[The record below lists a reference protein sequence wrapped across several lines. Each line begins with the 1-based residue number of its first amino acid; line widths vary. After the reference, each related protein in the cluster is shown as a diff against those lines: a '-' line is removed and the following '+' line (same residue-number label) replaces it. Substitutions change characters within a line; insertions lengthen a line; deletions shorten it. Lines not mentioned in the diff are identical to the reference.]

1 MGDAMIQRPAC
12 LARAP
17 RQAGFSLIELM
28 VGIAIGLVVIAVMLQ
43 GFAASS
49 STTRVNSL
57 VSEYQTN
64 GRYALDFLKR
74 EVQHAAL
81 HPMVWDS
88 AQVSV
93 NATVSAKNFGCG
105 AGASTDV
112 MKGITA
118 WNDANPYSAN
128 CLATSSSR
136 QYARGD
142 VLLLRRVALDA
153 ATAIDASAPYLRV
166 GYSAGNVY
174 LGGEAAIAMLAP
186 FFDYRLLSDLYFI
199 NAFTTSSTE
208 DPMVP
213 ALYRLTLSAGAN
225 PFLVPELV
233 ASNVEHFAVQFGV
246 LDTTGSL
253 QYRNPDPAIDWTQV
267 VSARIWLL
275 LRAASP
281 ENGFASGTYTL
292 GDVNYT
298 PADNFRRTV
307 LSSTINLRNR

>member
-1 MGDAMIQRPAC
+1 MGDALIQRPAC
-12 LARAP
+12 AARAP
-17 RQAGFSLIELM
+17 RQAGFSDIELM

-64 GRYALDFLKR
+64 GRYALELLKR
-74 EVQHAAL
+74 EVRHAAL

-88 AQVSV
+88 AQVNV
-93 NATVSAKNFGCG
+93 NATASSKSFGCG

-112 MKGITA
+112 MNGITA

-136 QYARGD
+136 EYARGD
-142 VLLLRRVALDA
+142 VLMLRRAALDA
-153 ATAIDASAPYLRV
+153 ATVVDAGAPYLRV

-174 LGGEAAIAMLAP
+174 LGGEATIDMLLP
-186 FFDYRLLSDLYFI
+186 FFDYRLLSDVYFI

-208 DPMVP
+208 DPKVP
-213 ALYRLTLSAGAN
+213 ALYRLTLSAGAS
-225 PFLVPELV
+225 PAMVPELL
-233 ASNVEHFAVQFGV
+233 ASNVEHFEVQFGV
-246 LDTTGSL
+246 LDATGSL
-253 QYRNPDPAIDWTQV
+253 QYRNPDPAIVWSQV
-267 VSARIWLL
+267 VSARVWLL

-281 ENGFASGTYTL
+281 EIGFASGTYTL

-298 PADNFRRTV
+298 PADNYRRTV
-307 LSSTINLRNR
+307 LTSTINLRNQ

>member
-1 MGDAMIQRPAC
+1 
-12 LARAP
+12 
-17 RQAGFSLIELM
+17 
-28 VGIAIGLVVIAVMLQ
+28 
-43 GFAASS
+43 
-49 STTRVNSL
+49 VN
-57 VSEYQTN
+57 
-64 GRYALDFLKR
+64 A
-74 EVQHAAL
+74 AAL
-81 HPMVWDS
+81 
-88 AQVSV
+88 
-93 NATVSAKNFGCG
+93 AKDYGCG
-105 AGASTDV
+105 AGAGIDV
-112 MKGITA
+112 MKGIIA
-118 WNDANPYSAN
+118 WNDANPYSTS
-128 CLATSSSR
+128 CLATSNSR

-142 VLLLRRVALDA
+142 VLMLRRAALDA
-153 ATAIDASAPYLRV
+153 LAAGVAVDAGAPYLRV

-174 LGGEAAIAMLAP
+174 LGGEATIDMLPP
-186 FFDYRLLSDLYFI
+186 FFDYRLLSDVYFI
-199 NAFTTSSTE
+199 NAFTTSNTE
-208 DPMVP
+208 DPRVP